1 MMRHALV
8 VSLVLLVCSAGAA
21 AQDLAGD
28 TGTPAESNAADFTV
42 GDIHIEGLQTISEGT
57 VFNYLPVNIG
67 DRLTPARV
75 REAIRAL
82 YNTGFFRDVQ
92 LRRQGNTLIVVV
104 LERPTIDS
112 FEITGNKLIKT
123 EDLQKSLRNVG
134 LASGKKFDRSVLDDV
149 TNYLTDQYFSHGKY
163 AVSITAKVD
172 DEPGNRVKVK
182 VTIKEGK
189 TAKIREINIV
199 GNQRF
204 SDQEIRATFSLHTP
218 NLLSWYK
225 QDDQYSRESLQ
236 GDLEKLRS
244 YYMDRGYANFQ
255 IDSTQVQISPE
266 KQDIY
271 ITISV
276 EEGQVFRISDVK
288 LAGTFVV
295 PQAELQQL
303 VLVAPGEIFSR
314 RLITATQTLIQNR
327 LGQDGYAFAKVDPVP
342 TADAATHK
350 VALTFFIDPGNRVY
364 VRNITFSG
372 VTKINDEVLR
382 RELRQLE
389 GGWLSNAQLERSK
402 MRLQRLPY
410 IKSVD
415 SSTTPVSGSPD
426 QVDVDFKIEE
436 GPGAQLSGGV
446 GYSQL
451 YKLTL
456 NGDYT
461 DANFLGSGQRISID
475 LEGGAYNK
483 VYSIAHT
490 NPYFTIDGGA
500 LTESIS
506 YRDSSQFISTSSQF
520 STKLLTAGLSWGY
533 PLSESQFVNFGV
545 NFTDAQ
551 LVTVEGSS
559 ALQAIEWVEENGHT
573 YTGIGGTPVLNPIT
587 ETYVT
592 NAFSIFG
599 TKFFTPELDVGW
611 QYDSRNKTLFADR
624 GMLVSLAGTYTPPVD
639 VVQYWR
645 TNFNYLQY
653 VPLYGKFTM
662 DFNLQAGYGGALGN
676 TTSLPPYAL
685 YYGGGPDSVRGF
697 YPGTLGPKDQYGNP
711 YGGNMNLLGRAELI
725 VPMPAKIEASARV
738 KLFFD
743 VGNIFFTNGCKD
755 TVTNPAA
762 ARCTQFYAPPYGFAE
777 GETVFGDL
785 GPPIRYNFSYNNL
798 KESAGI
804 AVEWLAPM
812 GLFRFSFAVPLNAQ
826 RENDDPSMGPLT
838 WGDNTERFQFDVGQA
853 F

>member
-1 MMRHALV
+1 MRHALV
-8 VSLVLLVCSAGAA
+8 VSFVLLICSAAAA
-21 AQDLAGD
+21 AQDVGGAAGA
-28 TGTPAESNAADFTV
+28 AESGASDFTV

-82 YNTGFFRDVQ
+82 YQTGFFRDVQ
-92 LRRQGNTLIVVV
+92 LRREGNTLIVVV

-149 TNYLTDQYFSHGKY
+149 TSYLTDQYFAHGKY
-163 AVSITAKVD
+163 AVSIDAKVD
-172 DEPGNRVKVK
+172 NEAGNRVKVK

-199 GNQRF
+199 GNRRF
-204 SDQEIRATFSLHTP
+204 SDKEIRSTFTLRTP

-271 ITISV
+271 ITIGI
-276 EEGQVFRISDVK
+276 EEGQVYRIGAVK

-295 PQAELQQL
+295 PQAVLQQF

-327 LGQDGYAFAKVDPVP
+327 LGQDGYAFAKVEPVP
-342 TADAATHK
+342 TANAATHR

-364 VRNITFSG
+364 VRNISFSG
-372 VTKINDEVLR
+372 VSKINDVVLR

-389 GGWLSNAQLERSK
+389 GGWLSNAEIERSK
-402 MRLQRLPY
+402 LRIQRLPY
-410 IKSVD
+410 VKKID
-415 SSTTPVSGSPD
+415 STTTPVAGSPD
-426 QVDVDFKIEE
+426 QEDVDFKIEE
-436 GPGAQLSGGV
+436 GTGSQLSGGV
-446 GYSQL
+446 GYSEL

-456 NGDYT
+456 NGNFT
-461 DANFLGSGQRISID
+461 TANFLGTGQRLSVD

-483 VYSIAHT
+483 VYSVSHT

-506 YRDSSQFISTSSQF
+506 FSDQSQFISSSSQF
-520 STKLLTAGLSWGY
+520 QTKLLTAGLTWGY
-533 PLSESQFVNFGV
+533 PLSEEMGVNFGLDLQ
-545 NFTDAQ
+545 DAQ

-559 ALQAIEWVEENGHT
+559 AIQAIQWVQENGHF
-573 YTGIGGTPVLNPIT
+573 YSGVGGTPVLNPLT

-592 NAFSIFG
+592 NSFSIFG
-599 TKFFTPELDVGW
+599 TKFWTPEILASW
-611 QYDSRNKTLFADR
+611 TYDSRNKTLFPDR
-624 GMLVSLAGTYTPPVD
+624 GMIVSLSGTYTPPVD

-645 TNFNYLQY
+645 TNFNYMQF
-653 VPLYGKFTM
+653 VPLFGKFTM
-662 DFNLQAGYGGALGN
+662 DFNFQAGYGQPLGK
-676 TTSLPPYAL
+676 TTSLPPFAL

-711 YGGNMNLLGRAELI
+711 YGGNMNVLGRAELI
-725 VPMPAKIEASARV
+725 VPMPAKVEASARV

-743 VGNIFFTNGCKD
+743 IGNVFFTGSGACSNA
-755 TVTNPAA
+755 VTNPAV
-762 ARCTQFYAPPYGFAE
+762 ARCTQFYAPPVGFAE
-777 GETVFGDL
+777 GQSVFGDI
-785 GPPIRYNFSYNNL
+785 GPPARYNFSYNNL
-798 KESAGI
+798 KKSVGL

-812 GLFRFSFAVPLNAQ
+812 GLFRFSYALPLNPQ
-826 RENDDPSMGPLT
+826 RENDIPGQALT
-838 WGDNTERFQFDVGQA
+838 WGDDVERFQFDVGQA

>member
-1 MMRHALV
+1 MTFAMSGKFNRPSRKACTATSLAAL
-8 VSLVLLVCSAGAA
+8 STTGCS
-21 AQDLAGD
+21 
-28 TGTPAESNAADFTV
+28 P
-42 GDIHIEGLQTISEGT
+42 
-57 VFNYLPVNIG
+57 
-67 DRLTPARV
+67 PARV

-134 LASGKKFDRSVLDDV
+134 LASGKKFDRSVLEDV

-163 AVSITAKVD
+163 AVGIDAKVD
-172 DEPGNRVKVK
+172 NEPGNRVKVK

-199 GNQRF
+199 GNRRYT
-204 SDQEIRATFSLHTP
+204 DKEIRSTFKLKTP

-236 GDLEKLRS
+236 GDLESLRS

-271 ITISV
+271 ITVNV
-276 EEGQVFRISDVK
+276 EEGDVFRISEVK

-295 PQAELQQL
+295 PQAELERF
-303 VLVAPGEIFSR
+303 VIVAPGQIFSR
-314 RLITATQTLIQNR
+314 RLITATQELIQNR
-327 LGQDGYAFAKVDPVP
+327 LGQDGYAFAKVEPVP
-342 TADAATHK
+342 TANPVTHK

-372 VTKINDEVLR
+372 VTKIDDVVLR

-389 GGWLSNAQLERSK
+389 GGWLSNAELERSK
-402 MRLQRLPY
+402 QRIQRLPY
-410 IKSVD
+410 IKKVD
-415 SSTTPVSGSPD
+415 SSTTPVAGSPD

-436 GPGAQLSGGV
+436 GPGAQLSGGI

-456 NGDYT
+456 NGNYT
-461 DANFLGSGQRISID
+461 DANWLGSGQRVSID

-483 VYSIAHT
+483 VYSISHT

-520 STKLLTAGLSWGY
+520 STKLLTAGFSWGY
-533 PLSESQFVNFGV
+533 PLSEAQFVTFGV
-545 NFTDAQ
+545 NFEDAQ

-559 ALQAIEWVEENGHT
+559 ALQALQWVQENGHP
-573 YTGIGGTPVLNPIT
+573 YTGIAGTPVLNPYT

-592 NAFSIFG
+592 SAFSIFG
-599 TKFFTPELDVGW
+599 TKFYTPELTAGW
-611 QYDSRNKTLFADR
+611 SYDSRNKTLFPDR
-624 GMLVSLAGTYTPPVD
+624 GMILSLAGTYTPPVD
-639 VVQYWR
+639 SVQYWR
-645 TNFNYLQY
+645 TNLTYLQY
-653 VPLYGKFTM
+653 IPLFGKFAM
-662 DFNLQAGYGGALGN
+662 DLNFQAGYGAPLGK
-676 TTSLPPYAL
+676 TTSLPPFAL

-711 YGGNMNLLGRAELI
+711 YGGNMNVLGRAELI
-725 VPMPAKIEASARV
+725 LPMPAKFEASARV

-743 VGNIFFTNGCKD
+743 VGNVFFTGGCSND
-755 TVTNPAA
+755 VVNPAA
-762 ARCTQFYAPPYGFAE
+762 ARCTQFYAPPQGLSE
-777 GETVFGDL
+777 GGSVFGGL
-785 GPPIRYNFSYNNL
+785 GPPIRYGFSYNNL
-798 KESAGI
+798 KKSAGV
-804 AVEWLAPM
+804 AVEWLAPL

-826 RENDDPSMGPLT
+826 RENDLLGAGPIT
-838 WGDNTERFQFDVGQA
+838 WGDNVERFQFDIGQA